1 MQISPNVFYIF
12 VPSCSISYSWNAL
25 VIIYH
30 SVVRITSIYHSMM
43 TRTVV
48 CKTPFLH
55 KASSV
60 PFPHCIGSVFIPI
73 ILTLTLAGLQRSY
86 PRNSVGLIAR
96 LAVASRP
103 DKNLVVAMMLMM
115 MMMMVMITRIMTSN
129 GLFRA
134 TCFISM
140 NSNPS
145 NEVKNY
151 HFWQNQVPARAVD
164 LQYKLHTDI

>member
-1 MQISPNVFYIF
+1 MS
-12 VPSCSISYSWNAL
+12 SCSISYSWNAL
-25 VIIYH
+25 VIICH
-30 SVVRITSIYHSMM
+30 SVVRITSIYNSMM
-43 TRTVV
+43 KCTVV
-48 CKTPFLH
+48 CRIPFLH

-103 DKNLVVAMMLMM
+103 DKNLVVAMTMMMM
-115 MMMMVMITRIMTSN
+115 MMMMVMITRIMTSK

-151 HFWQNQVPARAVD
+151 HFWQNQVPARAVG
-164 LQYKLHTDI
+164 LQCKLHTDI

>member
-1 MQISPNVFYIF
+1 MLHIILMECIGYHLSLSSQDHLYLPFNDEAYRRLQNPIS
-12 VPSCSISYSWNAL
+12 
-25 VIIYH
+25 
-30 SVVRITSIYHSMM
+30 
-43 TRTVV
+43 
-48 CKTPFLH
+48 CKV
-55 KASSV
+55 SSV
-60 PFPHCIGSVFIPI
+60 PFPHCIVFIPI

-103 DKNLVVAMMLMM
+103 DKNLVVAMMMTLMM
-115 MMMMVMITRIMTSN
+115 MTMMMITRIMTSK

-151 HFWQNQVPARAVD
+151 HFWQNQAPARAVG
-164 LQYKLHTDI
+164 LQCKLHTDI

>member
-1 MQISPNVFYIF
+1 MECIGYHLSLSSQDHLYLPFNDEAYRRLQNPIS
-12 VPSCSISYSWNAL
+12 SY
-25 VIIYH
+25 
-30 SVVRITSIYHSMM
+30 
-43 TRTVV
+43 
-48 CKTPFLH
+48 

-103 DKNLVVAMMLMM
+103 DKNLVVAMTMM
-115 MMMMVMITRIMTSN
+115 MTLMMVMMVMVTRIMTSK

-151 HFWQNQVPARAVD
+151 HFWQNQVPARAVG
-164 LQYKLHTDI
+164 LQCKLHTDI